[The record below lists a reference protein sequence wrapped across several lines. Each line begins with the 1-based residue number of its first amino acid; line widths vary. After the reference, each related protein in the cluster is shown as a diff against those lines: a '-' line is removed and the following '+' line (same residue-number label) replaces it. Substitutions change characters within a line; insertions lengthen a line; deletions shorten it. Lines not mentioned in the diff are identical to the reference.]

1 MGYCADHGLTTKKN
15 ILNATLELIKTE
27 GADQV
32 TLRKITAAANVNL
45 ALVNYY
51 FGSKDKLIN
60 EALKMLLTSFQD
72 NFTVLDDTALNPKD
86 RLKAFMLQYVD
97 YISQYPGLLQEVLGK
112 GNITFESNQEFS
124 SFLKTT
130 GFNKIRST
138 VGEITGEADPEILN
152 IMMLQINAA
161 VLFPIIMMQHIKHIA
176 GDPDRNAVERQ
187 IDILFKH
194 YFARYCE
201 QDVSNQNRENADL

>member
-1 MGYCADHGLTTKKN
+1 MGNCADHGLTTKQN

-32 TLRKITAAANVNL
+32 TLRKITADANVNL

-60 EALKMLLTSFQD
+60 EALKMLLNSFQAS
-72 NFTVLDDTALNPKD
+72 FTVLDDADLRPIE
-86 RLKAFMLQYVD
+86 RLKKFMLQYVD
-97 YISQYPGLLQEVLGK
+97 FVLQYPGLLHEVLGK
-112 GNITFESNQEFS
+112 GSITFESQQEFN

-130 GFNKIRST
+130 GFGKIIAT
-138 VGEITGEADPEILN
+138 VEEITGETDSEILD

-161 VLFPIIMMQHIKHIA
+161 VLFPVIMMKQIKHA
-176 GDPDRNAVERQ
+176 ANVPDRDTVEKQ

-194 YFARYCE
+194 YFARYGC
-201 QDVSNQNRENADL
+201 S

>member
-72 NFTVLDDTALNPKD
+72 NFAVLDDTTLNPKD

-97 YISQYPGLLQEVLGK
+97 YILQYPGLLQEVLGK
-112 GNITFESNQEFS
+112 GNITFESSQEFS
-124 SFLKTT
+124 GFLKTA
-130 GFNKIRST
+130 GFSKIRYT
-138 VGEITGEADPEILN
+138 LGEITGETNPEILDSM
-152 IMMLQINAA
+152 ILQITAA
-161 VLFPIIMMQHIKHIA
+161 VLFPIIMMQHIKDIA
-176 GDPDRNAVERQ
+176 GDPDRNTVERQ
-187 IDILFKH
+187 VDILFKH
-194 YFARYCE
+194 YFARYCA
-201 QDVSNQNRENADL
+201 DNVSNQDRENAD

>member
-1 MGYCADHGLTTKKN
+1 MIYAIKERNYGLLCRSWADHQKN

-60 EALKMLLTSFQD
+60 EALKMLLTSFQA

-138 VGEITGEADPEILN
+138 VGKLPGGGS
-152 IMMLQINAA
+152 
-161 VLFPIIMMQHIKHIA
+161 
-176 GDPDRNAVERQ
+176 GDPQHHDAANQRRRVVSDHHDAAYQAYRRRSRPRCGRAADRYIV
-187 IDILFKH
+187 
-194 YFARYCE
+194 
-201 QDVSNQNRENADL
+201 